1 MKQLPQLAL
10 DLLPVV
16 LSLVQLRF
24 EPISARTLR
33 ALALLEL
40 GDARVVR
47 REERR
52 QVLRAG
58 KPWRSVL
65 ALFVHQ
71 SRTILRPR
79 ELIVEPEHL
88 LSQERG
94 LLHHLAT
101 EAGSG
106 GGASLKRFTVAAW
119 GVSLER

>member
-1 MKQLPQLAL
+1 M
-10 DLLPVV
+10 
-16 LSLVQLRF
+16 
-24 EPISARTLR
+24 
-33 ALALLEL
+33 
-40 GDARVVR
+40 
-47 REERR
+47 
-52 QVLRAG
+52 LRAG

-88 LSQERG
+88 LSQERR

-119 GVSLER
+119 GVKVWNDIGPKKSYASFKKFGRRVFAVAALNSHALIGRDTYIYHFSG